1 MPAVP
6 TFAAGARLGNLS
18 FLLRPPIARLRRV
31 TPQNIANNTPVA
43 IAWEV
48 ADVDTDIDGIGGHDA
63 GAPTRYTARYPGW
76 YQISGGISFAANGTG
91 LRLATWAVNGSNIAG
106 SDVLLPA
113 LASNSLRYTA
123 RTELVF
129 LAEGDYVELRA
140 YQSSGGVLALA
151 TTSDEQPT
159 MNVRWVSS

>member
-48 ADVDTDIDGIGGHDA
+48 ADVDTDIDGVGGHDA
-63 GAPTRYTARYPGW
+63 GVPTRYTARYPGW
-76 YQISGGISFAANGTG
+76 YQISGGVSFAANGTG

-113 LASNSLRYTA
+113 LAGNSLRYTA
-123 RTELVF
+123 RTEQVF